1 MNYRIIGVRSSAAVL
16 LVGLLAVPGISA
28 ALTLEEALRL
38 AEREAP
44 SLAARNAN
52 LLAAQSAIGPAG
64 ELPDPKVT
72 LGLQSVPIE
81 GEASLRLNAEPM
93 TMQMVGLMQ
102 EVPNRAK
109 RHARVQAA
117 EATAALAHA
126 QQRVERIKI
135 RQLTAQAWID
145 AMAAEQKLKIFK
157 QLYAENQL
165 TSQAVQARIAGG
177 RGLTADSL
185 LPRQEAAQL
194 AEQQDLLKR
203 DQAIARAG
211 LRRWIGEAAST
222 PLDGNWPTWGND
234 IDLYRHNLNRH
245 PELMAFGPM
254 GDRAEARIAEA
265 VSDKKPDWGWGAE
278 YQRRGGGFGDM
289 VSVSVSFDL
298 PVFPGSRQEPRI
310 AAERARLAG
319 LQAEQQA
326 MLRLYEQQLA
336 EDAAD
341 LQRLKQAVSRLDET
355 LLPLAE
361 EKIRLAMTDY
371 RSGKGELTSV
381 IDAREALVTL
391 RMRRVD
397 LSRDQSLVSARL
409 YFAFGDIQP

>member
-1 MNYRIIGVRSSAAVL
+1 MNHRLLGMHPSATVL
-16 LVGLLAVPGISA
+16 LVGLLMVPGLSA
-28 ALTLEEALRL
+28 ALTLEAALRL

-44 SLAARNAN
+44 SLAARNAD
-52 LLAAQSAIGPAG
+52 LLAAQSSIGPAG

-81 GEASLRLNAEPM
+81 GEASLRLDAEPM

-109 RHARVQAA
+109 RRARVQTA

-126 QQRVERIKI
+126 QLTVERTNI
-135 RQLTAQAWID
+135 RQLTAQAWIT
-145 AMAAEQKLKIFK
+145 AMAAEQKLQIFQ
-157 QLYAENQL
+157 QLYAENHL
-165 TSQAVQARIAGG
+165 LSRAVQARIAGG
-177 RGLTADSL
+177 RGLTTDSL
-185 LPRQEAAQL
+185 LPKQEAAQL
-194 AEQQDLLKR
+194 AEQEDLLTR

-222 PLDGNWPTWGND
+222 PLDGNWPTWGDD
-234 IDLYRHNLNRH
+234 IDLYRDNLNRH

-254 GDRAEARIAEA
+254 GARAEARIAEA
-265 VSDKKPDWGWGAE
+265 VSDKRPDWGWGAE

-326 MLRLYEQQLA
+326 MLRQYDQQLA

-341 LQRLKQAVSRLDET
+341 LQRLKQAVARLDET

-361 EKIRLAMTDY
+361 EKIRLAMADY